1 MEEDYIERRTYLPL
15 ILQSKDKKNKVRRRH
30 CPRKQKREFPEE
42 VSSLIWKMG
51 QSEFQSRED
60 NKKLVRGKKKSWNGK
75 SILEAQKMMEQEGM
89 DLQLTTISI

>member
-15 ILQSKDKKNKVRRRH
+15 ILQSKGKKNKVRRRH

-60 NKKLVRGKKKSWNGK
+60 NKKLVGVRKSPGMGKAFLKLRK
-75 SILEAQKMMEQEGM
+75 
-89 DLQLTTISI
+89 